1 MKQLTIRIETNSP
14 VILSTKGNTKVMT
27 ATHDYFAGSVI
38 RGLLAS
44 RYIQQAGL
52 GKEAHNDEQ
61 FISLFFNELHFV
73 DAYPVNS
80 ATGTRSIPL
89 PLSLQKIKDGTS
101 IIDLLKQDSEPN
113 YKSLRGFGAIEQG
126 KIYATEIK
134 KSISLHMSR
143 SDMRNANGTER
154 LAGRSTQSGIYNY
167 ESLAPGQVFE
177 GYVFGSEDD
186 LGRLVAVLQGSEWT
200 AHVGRSHYTQYGS
213 CLIQLG
219 DIQPAADMPFEG
231 GRSACLRLDTPLLVA
246 EHVNDAESAL
256 QEIAARMNELGQTSD
271 FHILKGKRKIFS
283 KAEKIDSFVGVWGMK
298 RPRLNALAAGTI
310 FILEKDSDWTEADK
324 AALTQLCY
332 EGIGLRTEE
341 GFGQVR
347 VWQCT
352 DISFTKPKEKAAIEK
367 HPVKN
372 KLAASIAKKI
382 LTKKIA
388 ESVRIFAAEDVASS
402 KKTFPKESK
411 HLFTRLDG
419 MLGKNPAH
427 SRSHLQNALLD
438 EKGGANTPLSR
449 FLRKVEVNGISLEE
463 LLENTAIARMPYNK
477 RDWLSVLS
485 PRIDEA
491 IADIDSSWSLDKI
504 TSDEELFYEYWHWF
518 FRHGRKTELP
528 KGVMVNE

>member
-61 FISLFFNELHFV
+61 FISLFFNELRFV

-113 YKSLRGFGAIEQG
+113 YKSLRGFGAMEQG

-154 LAGRSTQSGIYNY
+154 LADRSTQSGIYNY

-213 CLIQLG
+213 CLIRLG

-231 GRSACLRLDTPLLVA
+231 VGLPACAWILPCWWQNMSTMPRAHCRKLL
-246 EHVNDAESAL
+246 
-256 QEIAARMNELGQTSD
+256 QG
-271 FHILKGKRKIFS
+271 
-283 KAEKIDSFVGVWGMK
+283 
-298 RPRLNALAAGTI
+298 
-310 FILEKDSDWTEADK
+310 
-324 AALTQLCY
+324 
-332 EGIGLRTEE
+332 
-341 GFGQVR
+341 
-347 VWQCT
+347 
-352 DISFTKPKEKAAIEK
+352 
-367 HPVKN
+367 
-372 KLAASIAKKI
+372 
-382 LTKKIA
+382 
-388 ESVRIFAAEDVASS
+388 
-402 KKTFPKESK
+402 
-411 HLFTRLDG
+411 
-419 MLGKNPAH
+419 
-427 SRSHLQNALLD
+427 
-438 EKGGANTPLSR
+438 
-449 FLRKVEVNGISLEE
+449 
-463 LLENTAIARMPYNK
+463 
-477 RDWLSVLS
+477 
-485 PRIDEA
+485 
-491 IADIDSSWSLDKI
+491 
-504 TSDEELFYEYWHWF
+504 
-518 FRHGRKTELP
+518 
-528 KGVMVNE
+528 